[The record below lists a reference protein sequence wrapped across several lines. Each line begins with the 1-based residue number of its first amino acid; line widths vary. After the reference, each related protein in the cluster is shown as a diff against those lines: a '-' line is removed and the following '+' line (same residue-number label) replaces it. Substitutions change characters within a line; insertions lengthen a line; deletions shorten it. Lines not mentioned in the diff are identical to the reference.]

1 MEPQN
6 VSIFEISSESF
17 MLSWDPPMI
26 GEQNGIL
33 IQYHVIIIETEI
45 NCTDDG
51 AEIAG
56 MQTYLNMTF
65 NVSEGRSQLID
76 MLYPDYNYTVR
87 IAAATGP
94 GIGPFSEAI
103 AVRTDMDGEFSVT
116 VLNFPM

>member
-6 VSIFEISSESF
+6 VSIFEISSENF
-17 MLSWDPPMI
+17 MLSWDPPII

-33 IQYHVIIIETEI
+33 IQYHVIIIETQI
-45 NCTDDG
+45 NYTEDG
-51 AEIAG
+51 VEIAG

-76 MLYPDYNYTVR
+76 MLHPDYNYTVR

-94 GIGPFSEAI
+94 GIGPFSDAI
-103 AVRTDMDGEFSVT
+103 TARTNMDGKFSIT
-116 VLNFPM
+116 FL